1 MSFSWLSILGM
12 YEHDPTVMDGLQVPE
27 GMDRE
32 TVVNNI
38 LLNCAELEVIYSHI
52 ESMRLAIKVWSDS
65 NQIGWK
71 KMYDTMT
78 VEYNP
83 IWNVDA
89 DIEDI
94 ETISGS
100 NTQTRTGSENRDI
113 VRNLTGSDNETVN
126 LQDNRTIDTHDN
138 RTIDTEDKETI
149 NTADNRTINTADNE
163 TVDLTDTKAVQG
175 FNSSSWANAEKIDKT
190 GTDNIA
196 HTGTD
201 NVAHTGTDTTEHT
214 GTDNVA
220 HTGTDNVS
228 HTGTDNIAHTQNERT
243 DDDLTSSESISGEND
258 TTRSYK
264 QRRTGNIGV
273 TTTQQMLEQER
284 EIAKFNMVEY
294 ITESFKKRFCL
305 MIY

>member
-1 MSFSWLSILGM
+1 MSFSWLSIMGM
-12 YEHDPTVMDGLQVPE
+12 YEHDPTVMDGLRVPE
-27 GMDRE
+27 GMERE
-32 TVVNNI
+32 TVINNI
-38 LLNCAELEVIYSHI
+38 LLNCAELEVIYTHI

-71 KMYDTMT
+71 KLYDTMI

-89 DIEDI
+89 DITDI
-94 ETISGS
+94 ERISGS
-100 NTQTRTGSENRDI
+100 NTQRKTGNDNRDI

-126 LQDNRTIDTHDN
+126 LNDNR
-138 RTIDTEDKETI
+138 TI
-149 NTADNRTINTADNE
+149 NTADKRTINTADNE
-163 TVDLTDTKAVQG
+163 TVNLTDTKAVQG
-175 FNSSSWANAEKIDKT
+175 FNSSSWANAEKVDKT

-201 NVAHTGTDTTEHT
+201 NVAHTGTD
-214 GTDNVA
+214 NVA
-220 HTGTDNVS
+220 
-228 HTGTDNIAHTQNERT
+228 HTGTDNIAHTQNERI
-243 DDDLTSSESISGEND
+243 DDDLTSTEELTGEND
-258 TTRSYK
+258 TERIYT

-284 EIAKFNMVEY
+284 SIAQFNMVEY
-294 ITESFKKRFCL
+294 ITDSFKKRFCL